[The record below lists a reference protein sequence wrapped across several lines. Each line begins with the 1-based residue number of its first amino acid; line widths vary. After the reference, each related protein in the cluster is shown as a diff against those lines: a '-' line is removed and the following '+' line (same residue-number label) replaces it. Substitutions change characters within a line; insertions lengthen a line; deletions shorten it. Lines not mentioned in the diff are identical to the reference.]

1 MACFIDVMDFSRQ
14 ESMPVRRFLNIDT
27 VVTID
32 GDPDRNGNHGVYL
45 TSGYILVSCRDANRI
60 LNAAK

>member
-1 MACFIDVMDFSRQ
+1 MDLNA
-14 ESMPVRRFLNIDT
+14 SMPVRRFLNIDT

-32 GDPDRNGNHGVYL
+32 GDPDKDGNHRVDLAKGW
-45 TSGYILVSCRDANRI
+45 ILVSCRDANRI